1 MATQT
6 QRDLFLKYMKSLVFW
21 RKNSKINDNIFWE
34 CHKILRNHP
43 HRSDIYQVKVK
54 SKWAIFSNF
63 VALSE
68 NLNFNA
74 KSRTQ
79 EAQWQNAHQKA
90 TTPTTPTSPQFIRL
104 ICPNCSKHL
113 GYVGKKPPGRPSSVE
128 VIIGRSSVAFFPAP
142 KTIQKKIQVM
152 PFHHLHNGLIYI
164 CMSYNFCSV
173 TCTVGNVKTIV
184 EF

>member
-90 TTPTTPTSPQFIRL
+90 TTPTTPTSPNFIRL

-113 GYVGKKPPGRPSSVE
+113 GYVGKKNSRASVVCGGHHWEIFGGIFSGTQDNPKKDSSHA
-128 VIIGRSSVAFFPAP
+128 ISSLAQW
-142 KTIQKKIQVM
+142 T
-152 PFHHLHNGLIYI
+152 HLHMHVI
-164 CMSYNFCSV
+164 
-173 TCTVGNVKTIV
+173 
-184 EF
+184 